1 MFHFC
6 NCCEYLILCFC
17 EWWWREYFTW
27 NVFHT
32 FSHLQ
37 AHKCTNSTM
46 KQWINQLRI
55 NRWNIHQAVFHPEI
69 QEKEIHTIRGK
80 FGIDESLWMQDKI
93 LVVKYKKKKK
103 KETKKKIH
111 VVSGKHGIDESLWMQ
126 DKILSEVDWKDN
138 LVRISLVLY
147 IDRRSCSPFSVVP
160 LYYKRKERGN
170 FALRRQRRRL
180 AERKKEQ
187 GASTMAVRRAAV
199 EKLTLKVPVAVSHS
213 HFRRVP
219 VARFFHE
226 PFHWDDDNED
236 VSWKILRATKTA
248 RELAVYSWRRQKWEE
263 HLFLSLS
270 LSLSL
275 SLCNIDVWSVAE

>member
-69 QEKEIHTIRGK
+69 PEKEIHTIRGK
-80 FGIDESLWMQDKI
+80 F
-93 LVVKYKKKKK
+93 
-103 KETKKKIH
+103 
-111 VVSGKHGIDESLWMQ
+111 GIDESLWMQ

-275 SLCNIDVWSVAE
+275 SAISMFDL